1 MKERFREQKL
11 FDIEK
16 ELDVENKVNY
26 SEKMLSDVPRLKLM
40 N

>member
-16 ELDVENKVNY
+16 ELDVGNKVNY
-26 SEKMLSDVPRLKLM
+26 SEKMLSDVPRVKLM